1 MKYIVDHDFHIH
13 STISPCC
20 HDENQTPETILK
32 YAKENNF
39 KAVCLT
45 NHLWDENVKSVG
57 VWHPEQRFDYITKVL
72 PLPQDENV
80 KFLFGAEAEMEYNFT
95 LGISNEHLDCFDF
108 ITVSTTHLHLEGYTV
123 KKRPQKPEEAAELW
137 LTRFEELLKK
147 DLPWHKMGVSHLTGT
162 HVFKADHAKAV
173 SLLKTDDLYNIFSE
187 CAKKGKGVFLFGAK
201 PGVAETAGQKL
212 CEKVPGLII
221 SGTRDGY
228 FKPEDT
234 DDIINQINESGAAV
248 LWVCLGAPKQENWM
262 AENKDKL
269 KVGVMLGL
277 GGSLDV
283 YAGNVKRAPKWM
295 IKMKLEWLYRLIK
308 EPWRFSRMIKIPGVL
323 VIARRE
329 KKRRKKNG

>member
-1 MKYIVDHDFHIH
+1 MKKDILGVMVDSVSMDEAVAQLSSYLDTNDAHMVVTPNAEIIKMCAEDEQFCKTVNKA
-13 STISPCC
+13 SFISP
-20 HDENQTPETILK
+20 DG
-32 YAKENNF
+32 
-39 KAVCLT
+39 
-45 NHLWDENVKSVG
+45 VG
-57 VWHPEQRFDYITKVL
+57 VLYAAKVL
-72 PLPQDENV
+72 GTPIQEKIAGCDLGFNL
-80 KFLFGAEAEMEYNFT
+80 LF
-95 LGISNEHLDCFDF
+95 
-108 ITVSTTHLHLEGYTV
+108 
-123 KKRPQKPEEAAELW
+123 
-137 LTRFEELLKK
+137 
-147 DLPWHKMGVSHLTGT
+147 
-162 HVFKADHAKAV
+162 
-173 SLLKTDDLYNIFSE
+173 E

-201 PGVAETAGQKL
+201 PGVAEAAGQKL
-212 CEKVPGLII
+212 CEKVPELII

-323 VIARRE
+323 VLARRE